1 MKLNVAIVGGGAIT
15 DQLYLSYF
23 KNHQD
28 IYDIIL
34 VERNIGRAEELIS
47 KYPYIQN
54 TSSNYMDVIN
64 DVHVGIV
71 ALPNF
76 LHFPVSIDFINKGIP
91 VFIEKPLALDYDE
104 GLKIVNCA
112 GELNIPIGVGLVKR
126 FFDSSVYIKKII
138 ESDLLGKVKSV
149 LVSDGNEFAWPL
161 QSDSLVDKKKS
172 GGGVLIDSGAHHLDL
187 IYWWLGLPE
196 VRNYTDDNCGNVESQ
211 CYIELAK
218 DDIQINVE
226 LSRLRKL
233 QQKIEIQFEKG
244 VLLYSF
250 MNKEPELKIKLESNE
265 VFQFSIK
272 IEDNLRKAFS
282 YQIESFF
289 YHCNFDVQKP
299 KIISEPATGLDS
311 LKLIQ
316 SCYEF
321 RN

>member
-23 KNHQD
+23 KNRQD
-28 IYDIIL
+28 IYNVIL
-34 VERNIGRAEELIS
+34 VEKNSGRVEELVS

-54 TSSNYMDVIN
+54 TSSNYMDIIK
-64 DVHVGIV
+64 DVQVGIV

-76 LHFPVSIDFINKGIP
+76 LHFPVSLDFINKGVP
-91 VFIEKPLALDYDE
+91 VFIEKPIALNYDE
-104 GLKIVNCA
+104 GLEIINCA
-112 GELNIPIGVGLVKR
+112 EKLNVPIGVGLVKR
-126 FFDSSVYIKKII
+126 FFDSSVYVKKII

-172 GGGVLIDSGAHHLDL
+172 GGGVLIDSGAHLLDL
-187 IYWWLGLPE
+187 ICWWLGIPV
-196 VRNYTDDNCGNVESQ
+196 VRSYADDNCGNVESQ
-211 CYIELAK
+211 CFIELVK

-233 QQKIEIQFEKG
+233 QQKIEIHFEKG
-244 VLLYSF
+244 ILLYSF
-250 MNKEPELKIKLESNE
+250 MNKEPELKIMLESNE
-265 VFQFSIK
+265 AFQFSIK

-299 KIISEPATGLDS
+299 GIISEPTTGLDS
-311 LKLIQ
+311 LKIIQ